1 MFLSGALAGLGAVGC
16 DVGRDPYVDGGP
28 APQVLEVLAREAA
41 TAAPSPLD
49 RDGSSVVFSGSAL
62 SVRFDRYMDPRSM
75 IRQSYCLQPDPAVVV
90 GFEDCTQSVFTAPSY
105 DPVTRT
111 LSVYLDERLVAG
123 NLYTLTL
130 LAPREGLDVGFRA
143 FDGVPYEANVAV
155 SFTVAADVDPPEA
168 VEGPAEAPDCSEI
181 STVLSEELGPLRC
194 KTCHDVTGTPPMGF
208 TVDVSGLMAAVGRTA
223 HGTSVGAAAHES
235 QERPERFGS
244 NMPLIDDKGSAGN
257 SYLLYK
263 LLAHEQ
269 DLDGLADGET
279 ERLRASVVVGLPMP
293 PPVEPAQVDSE
304 GNPLPPREP
313 ASPEVMSLIS
323 RWISAGAPCAAT
335 D

>member
-1 MFLSGALAGLGAVGC
+1 MFLSGALACFSAVGC
-16 DVGRDPYVDGGP
+16 DVGRDPYVYGGP

-41 TAAPSPLD
+41 TAAPSALD
-49 RDGSSVVFSGSAL
+49 PEGSSVVFSGSAL
-62 SVRFDRYMDPRSM
+62 RVRFDRYMDPQSM

-90 GFEDCTQSVFTAPSY
+90 GFEDCTQGVFTAPSY

-111 LSVYLDERLVAG
+111 LSVHLDERLVAG

-130 LAPREGLDVGFRA
+130 LAPREGTDFGFRA
-143 FDGVPYEANVAV
+143 FDGVAFEANVSV
-155 SFTVAADVDPPEA
+155 SFTVAADVEPPEA
-168 VEGPAEAPDCSEI
+168 VEGPAEAPDCADVAETI
-181 STVLSEELGPLRC
+181 KTELSCL
-194 KTCHDVTGTPPMGF
+194 TCHVVDDETAPPA
-208 TVDVSGLMAAVGRTA
+208 GLTLNREGLIAAIGRTA

-244 NMPLIDDKGSAGN
+244 NMPLIDEKGSAGN

-269 DLDGLADGET
+269 ALDGLADGET

-293 PPVEPAQVDSE
+293 PPSEPARQFDSE

-313 ASPEVMSLIS
+313 ASPEAMSLIS